1 MTRPRD
7 LAAPFARGLPST
19 SVSNRGAGKTG
30 YALHPRSRVLSC
42 AIKTHTSIQVQR
54 RHSGLRRAVVYG
66 FYRVLPGDR
75 AFAHVTSEKLSS
87 QELDPSVGGRRRK
100 VRRWQNAGVA
110 LLRAV
115 LAPRNATPPTLNC
128 PPVPPRLR
136 SENPCQSKH
145 QQEAG
150 TTHRCSP
157 PSGAHSPTAG
167 A

>member
-1 MTRPRD
+1 MRIETLGHRHDTTSRSRGAIRPR
-7 LAAPFARGLPST
+7 FAINVRLP
-19 SVSNRGAGKTG
+19 NRGAGKTG

-115 LAPRNATPPTLNC
+115 FK
-128 PPVPPRLR
+128 RLGIAR
-136 SENPCQSKH
+136 
-145 QQEAG
+145 
-150 TTHRCSP
+150 R
-157 PSGAHSPTAG
+157 
-167 A
+167 